1 MSFIDKAKDVAD
13 DVKDK
18 TVDLVD
24 KIGEK
29 IPDSVKDTAGD
40 FKDKAGDLVDKVKER
55 LGFGDDKSDAEDA
68 VADAADADEGRRRR
82 CGRCGEGRRLRRGRR
97 SQGRRLRQVA
107 GAGQAGSRRGA
118 RGTCPSLRRGRP
130 RRRASRAGPAQRTA
144 PGVSLSLAI
153 SPCIGVPST
162 STMVPRAR

>member
-40 FKDKAGDLVDKVKER
+40 FKDKAGELVDKVKER
-55 LGFGDDKSDAEDA
+55 LGL
-68 VADAADADEGRRRR
+68 RRREER
-82 CGRCGEGRRLRRGRR
+82 RRGRGC
-97 SQGRRLRQVA
+97 GRR
-107 GAGQAGSRRGA
+107 
-118 RGTCPSLRRGRP
+118 
-130 RRRASRAGPAQRTA
+130 
-144 PGVSLSLAI
+144 
-153 SPCIGVPST
+153 
-162 STMVPRAR
+162 